1 MENIKLNSSLRV
13 TFILTFRTVITIIII
28 SSVKVFVIE
37 NANLIPR
44 PLNSALLQQRA
55 ISQSRTFEWFLIQPC
70 HPPRSLI
77 TVCHQCHRHHRHHHH
92 HYHHRHHLIELILWR
107 NPTWCVIHSRC
118 WSYWHRSVE
127 CNDGWMMCQF
137 AGDHTFDNMPLLH
150 WLISAWWLIIDRTV
164 QHIIVLHMLHMYK

>member
-1 MENIKLNSSLRV
+1 MWQPRTQPILASMLRSMQDGFLKLLKAKSLDAWNYVESQMENIKLNSSLRV

-28 SSVKVFVIE
+28 FSVKVFVIE

-92 HYHHRHHLIELILWR
+92 HYHHRHHLIELIL
-107 NPTWCVIHSRC
+107 
-118 WSYWHRSVE
+118 
-127 CNDGWMMCQF
+127 
-137 AGDHTFDNMPLLH
+137 
-150 WLISAWWLIIDRTV
+150 
-164 QHIIVLHMLHMYK
+164 

>member
-1 MENIKLNSSLRV
+1 MWQPRTQPILASMLRSMQDGFLKLLKAKSLDAWNYVESQMENIKLNSSLRV

-28 SSVKVFVIE
+28 SSDKVFVIE

-92 HYHHRHHLIELILWR
+92 HYHHRHHLIELIL
-107 NPTWCVIHSRC
+107 
-118 WSYWHRSVE
+118 
-127 CNDGWMMCQF
+127 
-137 AGDHTFDNMPLLH
+137 
-150 WLISAWWLIIDRTV
+150 
-164 QHIIVLHMLHMYK
+164 

>member
-1 MENIKLNSSLRV
+1 MQHFFQNGYFSGVRQLYSTLEASESQHVATQDSAYSCMQDGFLKLLKAKSLDAWNYVESQMENIKLNSSLRV

-44 PLNSALLQQRA
+44 PLNSALPQQRA

-77 TVCHQCHRHHRHHHH
+77 TVCHQCHHCYRYH
-92 HYHHRHHLIELILWR
+92 HYHHRRHLI
-107 NPTWCVIHSRC
+107 
-118 WSYWHRSVE
+118 
-127 CNDGWMMCQF
+127 D
-137 AGDHTFDNMPLLH
+137 LLH
-150 WLISAWWLIIDRTV
+150 LN
-164 QHIIVLHMLHMYK
+164 

>member
-1 MENIKLNSSLRV
+1 MWQPRTQPILASMLRSMQDGFLKLLKAKSLDAWNYVESQMENIKLNSSLRV
-13 TFILTFRTVITIIII
+13 TFILTFRTVNTVIIIF
-28 SSVKVFVIE
+28 SVKVFVIE

-92 HYHHRHHLIELILWR
+92 HYHHRHHLIELIL
-107 NPTWCVIHSRC
+107 
-118 WSYWHRSVE
+118 
-127 CNDGWMMCQF
+127 
-137 AGDHTFDNMPLLH
+137 
-150 WLISAWWLIIDRTV
+150 
-164 QHIIVLHMLHMYK
+164 

>member
-1 MENIKLNSSLRV
+1 MWQPRTQPILASMLRSMQDRFLKLLKAKSLDAWNYVESQMENIKLNSSLRV
-13 TFILTFRTVITIIII
+13 TFILTFRTVNTVIIIF
-28 SSVKVFVIE
+28 SVKVFVIE

-92 HYHHRHHLIELILWR
+92 HYHHRHHLIELIL
-107 NPTWCVIHSRC
+107 
-118 WSYWHRSVE
+118 
-127 CNDGWMMCQF
+127 
-137 AGDHTFDNMPLLH
+137 
-150 WLISAWWLIIDRTV
+150 
-164 QHIIVLHMLHMYK
+164 